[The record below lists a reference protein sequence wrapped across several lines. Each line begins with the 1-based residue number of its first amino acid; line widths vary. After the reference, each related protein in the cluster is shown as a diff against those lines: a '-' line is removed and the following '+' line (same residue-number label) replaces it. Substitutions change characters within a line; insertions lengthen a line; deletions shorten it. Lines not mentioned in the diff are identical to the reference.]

1 MAADVRRI
9 DSATSVQ
16 IDDVETAVADEAPPA
31 EAPDSVNIDP
41 LPGGSRGLCRSSPCG
56 SDGACRSTV
65 QIRNQNLILK

>member
-31 EAPDSVNIDP
+31 EAPDSE
-41 LPGGSRGLCRSSPCG
+41 
-56 SDGACRSTV
+56 
-65 QIRNQNLILK
+65 